1 MQHIHIIAAVSENGV
16 IGNHGKLPWRIP
28 DDIAFFHREVFRE
41 ECTAIMG
48 RGTWNS
54 LPEKYRPLPQCKNI
68 VLSRKIPSGRCVY
81 TPAYSVHEALSCA
94 GNTVY
99 VVGGADIYKLFLAHA
114 HTMLITIVE
123 GIYEGDAYF
132 PFPPADIPLYWELV
146 HSHQVPKK
154 DGVPA
159 HRFNRY
165 ERLA

>member
-1 MQHIHIIAAVSENGV
+1 MQHVHIIAAVSENGV
-16 IGNHGKLPWRIP
+16 IGNRGKLPWRIP
-28 DDIAFFHREVFRE
+28 DDIAFFQKEVLRE

-54 LPEKYRPLPQCKNI
+54 LPEKYRPLPRCTNV

-81 TPAYSVHEALSCA
+81 TPAYSVREALSGA
-94 GNTVY
+94 GDTVY
-99 VVGGADIYKLFLAHA
+99 VIGGTDIYGLFLEHA
-114 HTMLITIVE
+114 QTMLITVIE

-132 PFPPADIPLYWELV
+132 PFPPADIPRCWELV
-146 HSHQVPKK
+146 DSHRVPE
-154 DGVPA
+154 GAGIPA